1 MKYYVEF
8 TITAKKDL
16 KKLDKHTAAFLT
28 GWIRKNLEGCEDPR
42 RHGKPLT
49 GNHSGEWRY
58 RIGDYRAIAQI
69 EDERIII
76 LIMTIRHRREV
87 YR

>member
-16 KKLDKHTAAFLT
+16 KKIDKNTAAFLT

-49 GNHSGEWRY
+49 GNHSGV
-58 RIGDYRAIAQI
+58 AIP
-69 EDERIII
+69 
-76 LIMTIRHRREV
+76 HRRLQSHSPN
-87 YR
+87 